1 LQRFLDHSRCYRF
14 GNRTYATGGNIQ
26 AAIAKGT
33 LSTGK
38 IVNYIIVSMLAFLLD
53 VLGVRVIR
61 VSIMGQGLEMNAIAA
76 TDIGGTLL
84 SGGRGR

>member
-1 LQRFLDHSRCYRF
+1 
-14 GNRTYATGGNIQ
+14 
-26 AAIAKGT
+26 
-33 LSTGK
+33 
-38 IVNYIIVSMLAFLLD
+38 MLAFLLD